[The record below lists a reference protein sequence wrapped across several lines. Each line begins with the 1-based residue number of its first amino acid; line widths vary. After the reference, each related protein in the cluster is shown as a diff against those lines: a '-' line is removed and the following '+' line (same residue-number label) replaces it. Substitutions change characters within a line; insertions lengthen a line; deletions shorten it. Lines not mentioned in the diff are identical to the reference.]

1 MAFLNYLLSRSP
13 LRLLQKADPVYKKY
27 FYSSLNWLVFS
38 VKNGDDFT
46 PQPVTQRQVIII
58 TR

>member
-1 MAFLNYLLSRSP
+1 
-13 LRLLQKADPVYKKY
+13 
-27 FYSSLNWLVFS
+27 LVFS

>member
-1 MAFLNYLLSRSP
+1 MVFLNYLLSRSP
-13 LRLLQKADPVYKKY
+13 LRLLQKADPVYKK
-27 FYSSLNWLVFS
+27 FVYSSLNWLVFS

-46 PQPVTQRQVIII
+46 PQPVTVRQNIII

>member
-1 MAFLNYLLSRSP
+1 
-13 LRLLQKADPVYKKY
+13 
-27 FYSSLNWLVFS
+27 LVFS

-46 PQPVTQRQVIII
+46 PQPATQRQVIII